1 MIARHGIVI
10 GGRYAKREDTKL
22 AEPPAAAKALI
33 EGVVLPP
40 GLRPGES
47 RPKIPA
53 TGARAS
59 GKRVLSVDGQV

>member
-1 MIARHGIVI
+1 MIARHGMII
-10 GGRYAKREDTKL
+10 RGRYAKQEDDEVGR
-22 AEPPAAAKALI
+22 ASCGGEGLI
-33 EGVVLPP
+33 QGVVLPP